1 MSAKPIE
8 TAEITVQYVNPPKEG
23 RKWGSVKS
31 AEGHYYYGPP
41 QMLSVYQPGEVCK
54 IEYEMGGND
63 GQLRTLKRKLSQTP
77 PALARPTP
85 SPPRQRTN
93 PTDSEQMFVTALL
106 KEMVV
111 ETDTST
117 SIIQKGKYCS
127 DAYDVLFGSVAK
139 QTTEAELND
148 AIPDF

>member
-23 RKWGSVKS
+23 KKWGSVKS

-41 QMLSVYQPGEVCK
+41 SMTAMYQVGEVCK

-93 PTDSEQMFVTALL
+93 PTDSEQIFCTAIR
-106 KEMVV
+106 KGMI
-111 ETDTST
+111 DRKDSGA
-117 SIIQKGKYCS
+117 SI
-127 DAYDVLFGSVAK
+127 VAK
-139 QTTEAELND
+139 INLLREAYRVTFAAPNRQAND
-148 AIPDF
+148 EFNDEIAF